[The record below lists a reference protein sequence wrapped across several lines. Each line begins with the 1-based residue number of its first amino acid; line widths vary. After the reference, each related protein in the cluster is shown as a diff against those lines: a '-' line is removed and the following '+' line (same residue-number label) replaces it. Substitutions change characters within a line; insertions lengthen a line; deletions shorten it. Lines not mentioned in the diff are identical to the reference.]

1 MQDMFTEEI
10 EWEELKKGDILIK
23 SSHVAIVS
31 DSPKEEKINVIES
44 AKRWIPEPD
53 YVSRV
58 VSNTYTK
65 ETNGKIVRDHEPYS
79 TTSYKAHRFYPPYVK
94 QVSIYQEVI
103 VDGRIEKYE
112 LFYRRVWSEKDDQTG
127 LELKKNISSGI
138 GFTGKLI
145 FEIQFSKAMA
155 LKTEKSDYIWQD
167 IDVKIGNTLD
177 AAKQITAVHEGNQK
191 LRILSN
197 NGIALYHGWGTKSD
211 IDNGSVFTKWIGEIV
226 IDDNDEKNLRENI
239 LYINARSLAQDKLDV
254 NPSSLPKRKSDGAW
268 SDYTPGTDTNHK
280 ISILPEGSV
289 LYMSGQRPTPVGTAT
304 PLPYMYDKVVVKNF
318 KQTPTEEPTLLPESM
333 TPIPTPTNVVPAT
346 EEIFI
351 GDYIKGV
358 LYGLVGEAD
367 FSNSKYENGF
377 KALAIAAYTQL
388 LHEIEVNK
396 AAGNSYDIMVNGYA
410 GKQSYFIPFKKFSG
424 ISGTKSLI
432 DKVVDELVKPV
443 NVDGNNYYYIKAFWF
458 NCILTGKDKFI
469 KTREFDGAKIPFVL
483 TNVFSFAEGRNAKN
497 IIIQS
502 GLNTIGT
509 AKTYLRETK
518 CDEAD
523 VAVPAGLLSGSK
535 CGMSAWAAMLL
546 SFQGENEKMILDTF
560 YHWAPVLLN
569 KVEIIQ
575 GGKTKYFVRWGKAK
589 IGSEGKILR
598 ERLISKFE
606 QAENTSAT
614 NGIAGNAPETDS
626 KGVVNSSDAIVK
638 LYFTDELLLQTATVK
653 KKEKGAKSLPV
664 IVVPKPADDGHAY
677 LLQGTLSK
685 MYLDTLLGNEKNT
698 IQTILAVHVT
708 DAYNGVPNDQLPESV
723 STKEGEKEM
732 FGYEYSVLGSDE
744 TNVFSLIYESMVS
757 EADNGTA
764 YKNKEVEVVQT
775 GEEVSVNLPNFDL
788 GVDLDIQGIDMN
800 IPRPDLKGARWGF
813 DGSLFGVV
821 LLPDVGQGI
830 KNGWAFAAGA
840 LQTKLGSI
848 DNPFRGIKGPQIIIP
863 QIDTGVD
870 ISGIAGQL
878 AGIDPP
884 CDMVGSLFDDIQNN
898 LRVNA
903 DKPNAYGGNTKVS
916 GHGMGANALLDYM
929 SNTANANSMSSIASI
944 SLVGAQLGGVD
955 MDAVNMIM
963 QAQDVANKAS
973 IGIALVSAV
982 QMAIGNPVYAAYL
995 ANGAMGYARSWGES
1009 AVKALAFSAVE
1020 NFLTSNG
1027 QLIEGA
1033 EEFIKG
1039 LPGGSNF
1046 PGFGDSLNPATVYKQ
1061 VYGCDAAEMPF
1072 ENFDISKVDWWEV
1085 ASKVAEFTESYK
1097 SKEDVGEDSSWLKD
1111 VANRTA
1117 DVEKALANIDK
1128 VKITGVAGKKGANLT
1143 VKSAS
1148 LTVISEVL
1156 NILKNIP
1163 EPIVNSITSIGPIV
1177 ISVLNST
1184 EGNLIGTLDS
1194 QLGISTG
1201 IVKDLEAKGKA
1212 AFSEID
1218 LSGLPKLP
1226 VDLPINFDMV
1236 PFMGEVFTEV
1246 LNSLSFGKGAQS
1258 DPARVLS
1265 EIDEPGEVGVFYPYL
1280 STAEKP
1286 EESYNGWIV
1295 GVTTNKAFV
1304 HVEGWASDYLPQFL
1318 QIYAQADNGPIVTTV
1333 LKLDT
1338 TLVTTEDGKRGK
1350 ADWALDVP
1358 LPHAGKNTIKVWT
1371 VNAGG
1376 HRVETSFISYLVGTS
1391 FPQEGSRAVPVSSF
1405 IWRAY
1410 DNGLFGAGD
1419 KVVSQGGGILNFI
1432 GVDPGKEPMSDIF
1445 TATAAAGKTLK
1456 IFYPDDTTNP
1466 DLMLADEDGNTYTAN
1481 VKDGRVPDSGR
1492 FRFKLKSIYTGKSF
1506 ITVMGG
1512 ADALKFK
1519 EWRLEYCGS
1528 HYNLTTS
1535 QGFSWDTCFT
1545 NNGITMSNSPVQG
1558 PLFQIMTAWD
1568 VWSNRLYGP
1577 YRIRT
1582 VITDDNLNYDRK
1594 ELDNALFTIGTPID
1608 ISNTAA
1614 TIVADPYYK
1623 FQLLVPEGAV
1633 KQTEYVN
1640 VYSENTE
1647 PKLPLMNNLYQ
1658 MFTPKYGLFPALDE
1672 SRINAGSELVI
1683 TIKYTD
1689 SDLDIPNFDAIFGL
1703 NPNDADYASQK
1714 EKARDIIEENLGI
1727 YREADT
1733 VRYGNGSYVTK
1744 TARELLAG
1752 TQHPIGTY
1760 TVMTRVANAA
1770 GKYFVLP
1777 ADKAPILRTPPYAS
1791 PFIFNPEEESKG
1803 RTTTAIY
1810 FKPMAATSKYVY
1822 ANVDIKTFKGG
1833 RVVRNLYNGIDKK
1846 EAIELKYAGKY
1857 GDIDEYRGNKY
1868 WFYNFAESA
1877 EDTASYR
1884 RILDAPIDGITWD
1897 GIGQREDGSTGYV
1910 EDGVYKAY
1918 ITVMDVFGNS
1928 TTGTCMIVKGRIVPS
1943 ITQIAGKAAQDGLGL
1958 NAVDD
1963 GENVLIAGTA
1973 TGGEVYK
1980 GYMVGY
1986 RAAGFVSEDTDA
1998 EITEGFTMIDLPLL
2012 SAGTAVTKTAMNRQ
2026 IIDGELAK
2034 WDITSVYNGEYD
2046 LGLFILSEDMDGKV
2060 KVMDKFIVNGV
2071 KIENPQGIYNL
2082 KGTPNPFSGG
2092 VTLTANVNL
2101 ESPGDVMF
2109 TITDETGNVVESL
2122 YGEPGEGVKYNAY
2135 WPADGAADGYYGVTV
2150 TAADRYAEGKIRKVA
2165 VDMAQAEITA
2175 PDAGATLT
2183 EEFDVKGSAFVA
2195 DSEGQ
2200 TIPVKLAYY
2209 ELLMKQDGGEWESIR
2224 KSDTPVKN
2232 GVFKT
2237 FKAAELQC
2245 DTVSFKVSAKDNAG
2259 NTVESSV
2266 RTVNIGFA
2274 AKFEAVP
2281 GIVINNGTDSTDI
2294 SFSFNKDVTY
2304 GSLKIVKGSPDAL
2317 KNFDLKDSK
2326 KAGKDYVFKWDGKGN
2341 SGNALTDGEYSAKL
2355 HLEKDGITVADKNLP
2370 VILAAP
2376 VTYTA
2381 KIEVNAVPRPYFD
2394 FKAAGHGKYDVPV
2407 PFGVTITGYATEQFL
2422 DEVQAELD
2430 DMNITA
2436 EGGSTNHNRKYLTIP
2451 YDQDVKYEA
2460 SSNGCDSGDHSWYI
2474 DIKGV
2479 TKISGD
2485 WGTGVTSLRLLRG
2498 QNIEFYTWA
2507 SGCGLFTSANTDI
2520 NFWYREMKGDNE
2532 LHENIKSVYSKGT
2545 AYLHRRLSTPFNIL
2559 FNADHFSDWNEKPEH
2574 GVIIVPTYNPLDP
2587 EFSNSFNS
2595 KLPKPDFGF
2604 SLLKG
2609 TITGWGA
2616 NLVPLGECYKDESGD
2631 DSEQKNMGYQNG
2643 TLTVDMADQWKYKV
2657 KCSLD
2662 ETFEAKTD
2670 TLFADVIEKDDDS
2683 VNEYEFTAPYD
2694 GQVLIK
2700 TKIDGND
2707 TEPYNVL
2714 DYKFYVYVGYW
2725 QEYSNYNSLSAD
2737 TRYKI
2742 TYKSKKQDADV
2753 NVNFHLGPA
2762 DDSSNDYA
2770 VKGFFLSELLAPGE
2784 SQEIPINVPEDNYI
2798 NDGGEVE
2805 GEYIRATIG
2814 IINYPGSYTGDVVRL
2829 YDKDNV
2835 LVAETNSFQTNLILE
2850 KNKMPYKMSAV
2861 AQSRPIECALVY
2873 EGRTVYNNYIVKAD
2887 YNVNY
2892 IYTPEDDIWVKSDN
2906 VNNFNADDGSS
2917 IKIIKDGYYGSS
2929 RWVLLQKNKTY
2940 TIKAGINGPML
2951 PYNYTVTHKITEFEE
2966 KDFTPDFTGN
2976 TLTEPGSHVFANY
2989 HGGSINGIDVQAES
3003 SDILTASVYGVERVS
3018 DGEIKYTLTLKTV
3031 QLIKEWDSGLN
3042 KQLNIGG
3049 NTVIYSHGQD
3059 VSSQKINIFQKNS
3072 DNNPFGL
3079 SLFPSAQEYASVT
3092 TTAGGDIKPGP
3103 DKVPHSSVWTVK
3115 GPYYPDTDVLH
3126 EDIVLKKEIDGNAA
3140 GDTGLTFGD
3149 AESFGT
3155 GMTYDEYE
3163 IDKVNAVL
3171 RDPSYEPYESKTY
3184 IKVTGDIN
3192 TTTAKYYTI
3201 AYKKRNDSDSW
3212 HLSYENLTPRA
3223 GVLGYIPVKDKIG
3236 AYDVLLTVINKDN
3249 SAYKA
3254 QTGGEVGH
3262 VITPN
3267 GGFAADAYEQVFLS
3281 FPKDSLRKDKT
3292 ITITPLKREDVPA
3305 LESGAV
3311 PAALIY
3317 DFKAAD
3323 RGVAEAGRLRQDDFK
3338 MDAKNNI
3345 PKPAILTMLYDKR
3358 QLGDFPESSLSVYK
3372 LHLTDS
3378 GVEELKLVSSM
3389 IDIDAKVI
3397 TAEMTSFSTVQLIP
3411 NANPPLFE
3419 VSAMPNPAGLGSV
3432 VSIYARP
3439 SKPLNGALNGWVNL
3453 PFINP
3458 APAPVWLTFTAQEK
3472 EYMNGTANVF
3482 VEALSPTTT
3491 AGMLEDGYKLI
3502 LGVVGKDGLPND
3514 GVINNDLIL
3523 NKSIKLSNVIE
3534 NGQVIY
3540 DKGYKINRAG
3550 VYTDYTETPPVSK
3563 MWITVVDTAG
3573 NTYNE
3578 KEIYSF
3584 ATKDTTW
3591 SYDVLNGKRIMN
3603 ISVSDTKRNLV
3614 LQTTTPGEQLTFP
3627 PVNWWNGKTIDMAGQ
3642 KYKLSNVQIRG
3653 SQATGTTITAE
3664 LLQNGVPVTITDS
3677 MKSLS
3682 WTMYAPVNEYRAS
3695 FDVDEHVPGTVS
3707 GTAEVLV
3714 KGIDYLGNTGEG
3726 KGYFVIDKVSPPVTV
3741 ETDKILAGYGDTIT
3755 VKAKS
3760 KINGVMPVIKIYK
3773 KNPATEE
3780 VPVDTAKIS
3789 EITLPGTVLKTGEIL
3804 YPLTALPPDFNNYSG
3819 DVEVKAEI
3827 TVNNNLYFDTK
3838 TVKIDTIKPVF
3849 TLSVDGTEPKGAGY
3863 FDLVIDVSEELRE
3876 APEVIINTGVHQE
3889 KIKAD
3894 MVYSTRYL
3902 AKIEIKDE
3910 YALNHFTN
3918 YYSYQTLG
3926 INVSGYDV
3934 AGNSGTAQKNI
3945 TFDVLPP
3952 QKVENL
3958 TGTRIIT
3965 GGQYQLPANCLDW
3978 EMYQDPTLAG
3988 FVIYRDDIYLE
3999 TAGPLL
4005 RSYTD
4010 VLAGPNFDYQPL
4022 GGHTYY
4028 VAAVDLAGNTGAGA
4042 YVTINDEDGV
4052 PVTVIEALGNSY
4064 CVNYDSPNPLYI
4076 GKNVLLGL
4084 NAYDTAGSFDDVT
4097 GVKNTYYSIAANNV
4111 NTLYSQPFV
4120 LNAANTVT
4128 AVYYYSVDRNANT
4141 ETVKS
4146 TNIYKDTKAP
4156 AILIEPVAPFYT
4168 GNSLYTGNIAYENI
4182 TSLTREQLK
4191 ATITAKANTISLEM
4205 IDVLSDEELRTLL
4218 LSVDNNLSGGSDGID
4233 TMDKPRLISA
4243 ITNTS
4248 KDYNADELLNVSE
4261 VDLKS
4266 IFRAIVN
4273 KDFGLNVYYLSPA
4286 YKAISISASDAAG
4299 QMCGA
4304 GIKSLSYRFDAGEEQ
4319 TIITSGGCDYAVLP
4333 DISGLT
4339 EGMHSIEAVAK
4350 DMVGNSGIY
4359 SGAGDGFMFFIIDPF
4374 APSTNAYVCAG
4385 ECVTVTADNA
4395 ALTVTAVSVTVE
4407 LKAFDNDK
4415 MPSGVGN
4422 TYYILDSA
4430 EPRIYLTPITLVNAE
4445 SVLSYYSVDRVGNTE
4460 NYKTLSVYR
4469 IEPTQTATPSVT
4481 MTQTATPS
4489 VTPTVTA
4496 SETETVTETATP
4508 SVTGTST
4515 PSVTESA
4522 TETITD
4528 TCTQTAT
4535 ETVTPSV
4542 TPSATPSVTETVTGT
4557 ATETVTETA
4566 TDTPTETCTETVT
4579 ETATDTVTKTVTE
4592 TATQSVTETVTETA
4606 TGTAT
4611 PSSTGT
4617 DTKTATQTATE
4628 TATGTSTATPSSTV
4642 SDTVTKTCTET
4653 VTKTVTETATGS
4665 VTETATESVTATVTE
4680 TATKTVTATVTTTV
4694 TRTVTKTIT
4703 NTNTPTATVTVTS
4716 TNTITPTVTQ
4726 TSTPLANLR
4735 CEYFSYNTSVQSDT
4749 IFVNIRIYNTGNT
4762 AINIIGISAKY
4773 WFTQEGI
4780 DPSTAEVDDSRIL
4793 PSGKDIK
4800 AGTTADVSVLNCS
4813 QDRVLTAGFG
4823 VDILQPG
4830 EFIEVHLR
4838 VHHTSWQ
4845 SYNKYTQTNDYS
4857 FGTQAWFAQ
4866 WNKIGVYCNNS
4877 LVWGI
4882 EPDCSQPVPTPTIGF
4897 AMFEKLKKVLN
4908 YLQ

>member
-1 MQDMFTEEI
+1 M
-10 EWEELKKGDILIK
+10 
-23 SSHVAIVS
+23 
-31 DSPKEEKINVIES
+31 
-44 AKRWIPEPD
+44 
-53 YVSRV
+53 
-58 VSNTYTK
+58 
-65 ETNGKIVRDHEPYS
+65 
-79 TTSYKAHRFYPPYVK
+79 
-94 QVSIYQEVI
+94 
-103 VDGRIEKYE
+103 
-112 LFYRRVWSEKDDQTG
+112 
-127 LELKKNISSGI
+127 
-138 GFTGKLI
+138 
-145 FEIQFSKAMA
+145 
-155 LKTEKSDYIWQD
+155 
-167 IDVKIGNTLD
+167 
-177 AAKQITAVHEGNQK
+177 
-191 LRILSN
+191 
-197 NGIALYHGWGTKSD
+197 
-211 IDNGSVFTKWIGEIV
+211 
-226 IDDNDEKNLRENI
+226 
-239 LYINARSLAQDKLDV
+239 
-254 NPSSLPKRKSDGAW
+254 
-268 SDYTPGTDTNHK
+268 
-280 ISILPEGSV
+280 
-289 LYMSGQRPTPVGTAT
+289 
-304 PLPYMYDKVVVKNF
+304 
-318 KQTPTEEPTLLPESM
+318 
-333 TPIPTPTNVVPAT
+333 PTPTPGGTPNPFAHFDTVIVKDLKSEPTEQPTEPVDDMTPVATPVAT
-346 EEIFI
+346 ETPVPEIKSVNI
-351 GDYIKGV
+351 HDYIKGV
-358 LYGLVGEAD
+358 MYAAVGSAD
-367 FSNSKYENGF
+367 FKDKKYDNGF
-377 KALAIAAYTQL
+377 QAIGIAAYTL
-388 LHEIEVNK
+388 LLRES
-396 AAGNSYDIMVNGYA
+396 GSNSEFDVLVNGYSDKQKHFIQYKDYSGASSDLKKAIDRAYA
-410 GKQSYFIPFKKFSG
+410 GITVTVKTNEAG
-424 ISGTKSLI
+424 IEYEK
-432 DKVVDELVKPV
+432 
-443 NVDGNNYYYIKAFWF
+443 NYIKAFWF
-458 NCILTGKDKFI
+458 DSVLFGKEDFTKKRSTDNAI
-469 KTREFDGAKIPFVL
+469 IPNVL
-483 TNVFSFAEGRNAKN
+483 TNIFSYAEGQNAKN
-497 IIIQS
+497 VIIQS
-502 GLNTIGT
+502 GLNVLGETR
-509 AKTYLRETK
+509 TYLRETM

-523 VAVPAGLLSGSK
+523 VAVPVGLKSGSK
-535 CGMSAWAAMLL
+535 CGMSAWAAMYM
-546 SFQGENEKMILDTF
+546 STQEFSPENILKRF
-560 YHWAPVLLN
+560 YHWAPVLMN
-569 KVEIIQ
+569 KIEITQ
-575 GGKTKYFVRWGKAK
+575 KDSTKYLLQWGKCRLSKDGNNGVEREIVINKAK
-589 IGSEGKILR
+589 DVNFNE
-598 ERLISKFE
+598 
-606 QAENTSAT
+606 SAT
-614 NGIAGNAPETDS
+614 LR
-626 KGVVNSSDAIVK
+626 
-638 LYFTDELLLQTATVK
+638 LYFTDKLKTIKALWSDMETGTEIITLKPEKSKENSQQIGIKNIRQMDGYSYVTEAEISSTLLR
-653 KKEKGAKSLPV
+653 
-664 IVVPKPADDGHAY
+664 
-677 LLQGTLSK
+677 
-685 MYLDTLLGNEKNT
+685 TLLGDKSGTGT
-698 IQTILAVHVT
+698 IPVVIAVDVM
-708 DAYNGVPNDQLPESV
+708 DRYNFKKNDQLPMSAAIRQTTD
-723 STKEGEKEM
+723 STYT
-732 FGYEYSVLGSDE
+732 GYEDSVLGSDE
-744 TNVFSLIYESMVS
+744 TNVFSLVYHEDAS
-757 EADNGTA
+757 EEDNGTA

-775 GEEVSVNLPNFDL
+775 GEAVESSFSGPELK
-788 GVDLDIQGIDMN
+788 LDMNIQGIDIN
-800 IPRPDLKGARWGF
+800 IPRPDLNGARWGF

-878 AGIDPP
+878 AGIGAP

-898 LRVNA
+898 LKVNA
-903 DKPNAYGGNTKVS
+903 DKPNAHGGNLKAS

-929 SNTANANSMSSIASI
+929 SDTANANSMSSIASI

-1020 NFLTSNG
+1020 NFLENNT
-1027 QLIEGA
+1027 A
-1033 EEFIKG
+1033 AMEELVKG
-1039 LPGGSNF
+1039 LPGGDKF
-1046 PGFGDSLNPATVYKQ
+1046 PGFGDSLNPRQVYKK
-1061 VYGCDAAEMPF
+1061 VYGCDAADMPF
-1072 ENFDISKVDWWEV
+1072 EGFNINVVDWWEV

-1218 LSGLPKLP
+1218 LSGMPKLP
-1226 VDLPINFDMV
+1226 IDLPISFDAV
-1236 PFMGEVFTEV
+1236 PFMGEVFNEV
-1246 LNSLSFGKGAQS
+1246 LSSLSFGKGAQA

-1280 STAEKP
+1280 STADKP
-1286 EESYNGWIV
+1286 AESYNGWIV

-1358 LPHAGKNTIKVWT
+1358 LPHAGKNTINVWT

-1456 IFYPDDTTNP
+1456 IYYPDDTTNP

-1481 VKDGRVPDSGR
+1481 VKDGRVPDNGR
-1492 FRFKLKSIYTGKSF
+1492 FRFKLKSMYTGKSF

-1512 ADALKFK
+1512 ADALRFK

-1535 QGFSWDTCFT
+1535 QGFSWDTCFL

-1558 PLFQIMTAWD
+1558 ALFQIMTAWD

-1582 VITDDNLNYDRK
+1582 TITDDNLKYDRK

-1608 ISNTAA
+1608 VSNTAA

-1623 FQLLVPEGAV
+1623 FQLLVPESAV

-1640 VYSENTE
+1640 VYSENTG
-1647 PKLPLMNNLYQ
+1647 PKLPLMNGLYG

-1703 NPNDADYASQK
+1703 NPNDADYAAQK

-1727 YREADT
+1727 YREADA
-1733 VRYGNGSYVTK
+1733 VKYGDGSYVTK
-1744 TARELLAG
+1744 TARELLIG

-1760 TVMTRVANAA
+1760 TVMTRVAHAS

-1822 ANVDIKTFKGG
+1822 ANVDIKTFKGD

-1868 WFYNFAESA
+1868 WFYNFAEST

-1897 GIGQREDGSTGYV
+1897 GIGQREDGSTGFV

-1958 NAVDD
+1958 NAADD

-2026 IIDGELAK
+2026 IIDGELAD
-2034 WDITSVYNGEYD
+2034 WDITSVYNGVYD
-2046 LGLFILSEDMDGKV
+2046 LALFILSEDMDGTV
-2060 KVMDKFIVNGV
+2060 KAMDKAVVSGIT
-2071 KIENPQGIYNL
+2071 IDNPKGIYNL
-2082 KGTPNPFSGG
+2082 KAQPNPFSYG
-2092 VTLTANVNL
+2092 VTITANVNL
-2101 ESPGDVMF
+2101 ESPGDVVF

-2135 WPADGAADGYYGVTV
+2135 WPANGAADGYYGVTV

-2165 VDMAQAEITA
+2165 VDMVQAEITA
-2175 PDAGATLT
+2175 PDAGSTLT

-2209 ELLMKQDGGEWESIR
+2209 ELLMKQDNGEWESVR
-2224 KSDTPVKN
+2224 KSDTPVN
-2232 GVFKT
+2232 DGVFKT
-2237 FKAAELQC
+2237 FKAAEIQC
-2245 DTVSFKVSAKDNAG
+2245 DTVSFKVIAKDNAG
-2259 NTVESSV
+2259 NTVESEV

-2274 AKFEAVP
+2274 AKFEVVP
-2281 GIVINNGTDSTDI
+2281 GVVINNGTDSTDI
-2294 SFSFNKDVTY
+2294 SFSFNKDVTD
-2304 GSLKIVKGSPDAL
+2304 GSLRITNQNTNAV
-2317 KNFDLKDSK
+2317 KNFTFNDANK
-2326 KAGKDYVFKWDGKGN
+2326 KSGINHVFKWDGKGN
-2341 SGNALTDGEYSAKL
+2341 SGNALVDGEYIAQLYLIKNTTIL
-2355 HLEKDGITVADKNLP
+2355 KNLRIP

-2381 KIEVNAVPRPYFD
+2381 EIEVNAVPRPYFD
-2394 FKAAGHGKYDVPV
+2394 FKASGHGKYDVPV
-2407 PFGVTITGYATEQFL
+2407 PFGVTITGYATEQWF
-2422 DEVQAELD
+2422 DEYEVEEHL
-2430 DMNITA
+2430 NITT
-2436 EGGSTNHNRKYLTIP
+2436 EGGGTSDSRTFYIPYNQTSRYTTNVEGCYDENHNWELW
-2451 YDQDVKYEA
+2451 V
-2460 SSNGCDSGDHSWYI
+2460 N
-2474 DIKGV
+2474 DIKKDSWNRDKGW
-2479 TKISGD
+2479 TNIQLNRGD
-2485 WGTGVTSLRLLRG
+2485 KVRIYAWSSKPWNCGQPSTTSITFRYKQIQNNPVMLPILEGTRYLNAVSFAHRESV
-2498 QNIEFYTWA
+2498 QPF
-2507 SGCGLFTSANTDI
+2507 DI
-2520 NFWYREMKGDNE
+2520 NLIPRN
-2532 LHENIKSVYSKGT
+2532 S
-2545 AYLHRRLSTPFNIL
+2545 
-2559 FNADHFSDWNEKPEH
+2559 SDWNNKPEH
-2574 GVIIVPTYNPLDP
+2574 GTLSSPFYRYPGTTLDLMP
-2587 EFSNSFNS
+2587 EVNGST
-2595 KLPKPDFGF
+2595 
-2604 SLLKG
+2604 LLFTG
-2609 TITGWGA
+2609 LITGWGGNIYKNGKYFLETENA
-2616 NLVPLGECYKDESGD
+2616 CEMCSKNGMDITNGIQLGTITNRLNNSVSVNYTAQVKEDLILNTTNVKTININTTNEYVERFSFGQKTMIALSMDVFAQAWVNITLEEYNVNTGVWD
-2631 DSEQKNMGYQNG
+2631 KKNMSQFTYVCLPDVEYRLTMKKSTSNVGMNFVINIIINEIFERYKKSVYLEAPAEYGNYKYVSETAIPLTDYNADGYERVYFGAEFDKYYYNSFAVIIDKAGTTISSRTGSGGRYVNLYENG
-2643 TLTVDMADQWKYKV
+2643 
-2657 KCSLD
+2657 
-2662 ETFEAKTD
+2662 
-2670 TLFADVIEKDDDS
+2670 
-2683 VNEYEFTAPYD
+2683 APYKLRIFKGNATGNSINTFVVYGAD
-2694 GQVLIK
+2694 KPSMLTQVIGQTRSGMDTISYTPFDSLCVTSSANVDFQGSDLKVFETDDIK
-2700 TKIDGND
+2700 TYCLKAGN
-2707 TEPYNVL
+2707 TYSIGLGYGSTVTLPY
-2714 DYKFYVYVGYW
+2714 
-2725 QEYSNYNSLSAD
+2725 ECHMYNSLTENKTINYDGIEYGRNETRDGYIEFAD
-2737 TRYKI
+2737 YKGDKAVPTTVTAAVVLNEFASVDIKNI
-2742 TYKSKKQDADV
+2742 TFADGKL
-2753 NVNFHLGPA
+2753 NFQTEIQTK
-2762 DDSSNDYA
+2762 A
-2770 VKGFFLSELLAPGE
+2770 VTSTWEMSEL
-2784 SQEIPINVPEDNYI
+2784 SRVM
-2798 NDGGEVE
+2798 
-2805 GEYIRATIG
+2805 
-2814 IINYPGSYTGDVVRL
+2814 
-2829 YDKDNV
+2829 DNV
-2835 LVAETNSFQTNLILE
+2835 ALYEHNSNTG
-2850 KNKMPYKMSAV
+2850 MS
-2861 AQSRPIECALVY
+2861 
-2873 EGRTVYNNYIVKAD
+2873 
-2887 YNVNY
+2887 
-2892 IYTPEDDIWVKSDN
+2892 
-2906 VNNFNADDGSS
+2906 
-2917 IKIIKDGYYGSS
+2917 
-2929 RWVLLQKNKTY
+2929 
-2940 TIKAGINGPML
+2940 
-2951 PYNYTVTHKITEFEE
+2951 
-2966 KDFTPDFTGN
+2966 
-2976 TLTEPGSHVFANY
+2976 
-2989 HGGSINGIDVQAES
+2989 
-3003 SDILTASVYGVERVS
+3003 
-3018 DGEIKYTLTLKTV
+3018 
-3031 QLIKEWDSGLN
+3031 
-3042 KQLNIGG
+3042 
-3049 NTVIYSHGQD
+3049 
-3059 VSSQKINIFQKNS
+3059 INIFS
-3072 DNNPFGL
+3072 DLDDNYGKLFVKP
-3079 SLFPSAQEYASVT
+3079 FPSYDENKKVNDFMGYNLYL
-3092 TTAGGDIKPGP
+3092 GPG
-3103 DKVPHSSVWTVK
+3103 KVPHSSVWTVK

-3236 AYDVLLTVINKDN
+3236 AYDVLLTVINKDG

-3292 ITITPLKREDVPA
+3292 ITITPLKREEVPA

-3317 DFKAAD
+3317 DFKASD

-3358 QLGDFPESSLSVYK
+3358 QLGDFPESSLSLYK

-3378 GVEELKLVSSM
+3378 GVEELKLVPSM
-3389 IDIDAKVI
+3389 IDTDTKVI

-3502 LGVVGKDGLPND
+3502 LGTLDNPELLPNG
-3514 GVINNDLIL
+3514 GVINKDLIS
-3523 NKSIKLSNVIE
+3523 NKTIWLSNVIE
-3534 NGQVIY
+3534 NGQLIY

-3550 VYTDYTETPPVSK
+3550 VYTDYTEAPPISK

-3573 NTYNE
+3573 NTFNE
-3578 KEIYSF
+3578 KQMHTF
-3584 ATKDTTW
+3584 ATKNTTW
-3591 SYDVLNGKRIMN
+3591 SFGDKLFNKKILNVN
-3603 ISVSDTKRNLV
+3603 VSDVKRNLI
-3614 LQTTTPGEQLTFP
+3614 LQTTAPGEQLTFP

-3642 KYKLSNVQIRG
+3642 KYKLSNVQIHG

-3682 WTMYAPVNEYRAS
+3682 WTMYAPVNEYMAS
-3695 FDVDEHVPGTVS
+3695 FDVDERVPGTVS

-3926 INVSGYDV
+3926 IDVSGYDV

-3958 TGTRIIT
+3958 TGERIIT
-3965 GGQYQLPANCLDW
+3965 ASGQYQLPANRLDW

-3988 FVIYRDDIYLE
+3988 FVIYRDDVYLE

-4042 YVTINDEDGV
+4042 YVTINDEDGA
-4052 PVTVIEALGNSY
+4052 PVTVLEALGNSY

-4141 ETVKS
+4141 ETVKM
-4146 TNIYKDTKAP
+4146 TNVYKDTKAP
-4156 AILIEPVAPFYT
+4156 VVLMEPVAPYYK
-4168 GNSLYTGNIAYENI
+4168 GNSAYVGNAAYQDI
-4182 TSLTREQLK
+4182 TSLTREQLY
-4191 ATITAKANTISLEM
+4191 ATITAKAETISPKM
-4205 IDVLSDEELRTLL
+4205 IEALSDEELRNLL

-4261 VDLKS
+4261 NDLKS

-4304 GIKSLSYRFDAGEEQ
+4304 GIKSLSYKFDAGEEQ
-4319 TIITSGGCDYAVLP
+4319 TIFTSGGCDYAVLP
-4333 DISGLT
+4333 DLSGLT
-4339 EGMHSIEAVAK
+4339 EGMHSIEAVTK

-4395 ALTVTAVSVTVE
+4395 A
-4407 LKAFDNDK
+4407 
-4415 MPSGVGN
+4415 
-4422 TYYILDSA
+4422 
-4430 EPRIYLTPITLVNAE
+4430 
-4445 SVLSYYSVDRVGNTE
+4445 
-4460 NYKTLSVYR
+4460 
-4469 IEPTQTATPSVT
+4469 
-4481 MTQTATPS
+4481 
-4489 VTPTVTA
+4489 
-4496 SETETVTETATP
+4496 
-4508 SVTGTST
+4508 
-4515 PSVTESA
+4515 
-4522 TETITD
+4522 
-4528 TCTQTAT
+4528 
-4535 ETVTPSV
+4535 
-4542 TPSATPSVTETVTGT
+4542 
-4557 ATETVTETA
+4557 
-4566 TDTPTETCTETVT
+4566 
-4579 ETATDTVTKTVTE
+4579 
-4592 TATQSVTETVTETA
+4592 
-4606 TGTAT
+4606 
-4611 PSSTGT
+4611 
-4617 DTKTATQTATE
+4617 
-4628 TATGTSTATPSSTV
+4628 
-4642 SDTVTKTCTET
+4642 
-4653 VTKTVTETATGS
+4653 
-4665 VTETATESVTATVTE
+4665 
-4680 TATKTVTATVTTTV
+4680 
-4694 TRTVTKTIT
+4694 
-4703 NTNTPTATVTVTS
+4703 
-4716 TNTITPTVTQ
+4716 
-4726 TSTPLANLR
+4726 
-4735 CEYFSYNTSVQSDT
+4735 
-4749 IFVNIRIYNTGNT
+4749 
-4762 AINIIGISAKY
+4762 
-4773 WFTQEGI
+4773 
-4780 DPSTAEVDDSRIL
+4780 
-4793 PSGKDIK
+4793 
-4800 AGTTADVSVLNCS
+4800 
-4813 QDRVLTAGFG
+4813 
-4823 VDILQPG
+4823 
-4830 EFIEVHLR
+4830 
-4838 VHHTSWQ
+4838 
-4845 SYNKYTQTNDYS
+4845 
-4857 FGTQAWFAQ
+4857 
-4866 WNKIGVYCNNS
+4866 
-4877 LVWGI
+4877 
-4882 EPDCSQPVPTPTIGF
+4882 
-4897 AMFEKLKKVLN
+4897 
-4908 YLQ
+4908 